1 MDSGGWQALRHRA
14 FATGDAKTY
23 SRDMVMRTLVLC
35 CIASL
40 PVMASAA
47 LGGDA
52 EAGRRLAQ
60 RRCAVCHIVEPNQ
73 HDEVADAPPFVAIGR
88 RFGDDQDMLVFNLMG
103 PHAKMNFALGRRAAT
118 DVAEYIR
125 TLLK

>member
-1 MDSGGWQALRHRA
+1 
-14 FATGDAKTY
+14 
-23 SRDMVMRTLVLC
+23 
-35 CIASL
+35 
-40 PVMASAA
+40 MASAA

-60 RRCAVCHIVEPNQ
+60 QRCAVCHIVEPNQ
-73 HDEVADAPPFVAIGR
+73 PDEVADAPPFVVIGR